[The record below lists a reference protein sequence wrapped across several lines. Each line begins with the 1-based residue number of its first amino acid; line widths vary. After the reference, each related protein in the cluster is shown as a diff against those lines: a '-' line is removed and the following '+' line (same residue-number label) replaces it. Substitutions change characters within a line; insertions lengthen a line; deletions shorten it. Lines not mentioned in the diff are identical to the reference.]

1 MKILGFETRPPT
13 PCEIECR
20 GETSLASVQNISR
33 TGAAIITNSPVQA
46 SDVLVFSVEGHQAIR
61 ARVIGNESG
70 IVRIQFDER
79 ENAAIS
85 WAKSSRTPDPTI
97 MR

>member
-20 GETSLASVQNISR
+20 GETSVASVQNISR
-33 TGAAIITNSPVQA
+33 TGAAIITNSAVQA

>member
-13 PCEIECR
+13 PCEIEDM

-46 SDVLVFSVEGHQAIR
+46 SDARVFSVEGHQAIR

-70 IVRIQFDER
+70 IVRIQFGER

-85 WAKSSRTPDPTI
+85 D
-97 MR
+97 